1 MLKKYT
7 GKNKLLL
14 RKVYFFSTSRKK
26 KNILDKIRK
35 LQANQDLQVIISPLI
50 VSIQESFDFI
60 FHYVPQ
66 DVWMQFCHHDPFS
79 QSTTACKAQRFFLSC
94 RGWHRMRH
102 TNHSA
107 ETPGLSHAGVLVLL
121 SICFK
126 GFGMVFFAHL
136 TYFLTCSQ
144 PKFYITLLTA
154 GKWYPKK
161 IECETEYHKEQSW
174 ESSAQI
180 IVTICKKY
188 WRPKA
193 DFL

>member
-66 DVWMQFCHHDPFS
+66 DV
-79 QSTTACKAQRFFLSC
+79 
-94 RGWHRMRH
+94 
-102 TNHSA
+102 
-107 ETPGLSHAGVLVLL
+107 
-121 SICFK
+121 
-126 GFGMVFFAHL
+126 
-136 TYFLTCSQ
+136 
-144 PKFYITLLTA
+144 
-154 GKWYPKK
+154 
-161 IECETEYHKEQSW
+161 
-174 ESSAQI
+174 
-180 IVTICKKY
+180 
-188 WRPKA
+188 
-193 DFL
+193 